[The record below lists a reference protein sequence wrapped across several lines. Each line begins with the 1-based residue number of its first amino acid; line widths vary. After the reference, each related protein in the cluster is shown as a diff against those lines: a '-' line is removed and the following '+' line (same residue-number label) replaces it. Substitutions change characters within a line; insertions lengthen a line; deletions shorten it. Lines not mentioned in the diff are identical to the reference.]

1 MEITRPEIEKYLVM
15 LAGTP
20 GRIET
25 AVSGVNSA
33 ALNRVP
39 AGEEWSVNHILAH
52 LRACVDVWG
61 ETIER
66 MLAGNEPV
74 LPYVSPRTWIR
85 RTDYY
90 SLDFGTSFSTFKA
103 EREML
108 VTKLQSLTFEE
119 WRRGAEI
126 KERRHTIFS
135 QVRRMALH
143 EQVHCEQIE
152 TMVKAVGRDY

>member
-1 MEITRPEIEKYLVM
+1 MAV
-15 LAGTP
+15 AG
-20 GRIET
+20 
-25 AVSGVNSA
+25 VDSA
-33 ALNRVP
+33 ELHRVP
-39 AGEEWSVNHILAH
+39 AGEDWSVNYILAH

-66 MLAGNEPV
+66 MLLEYEPV
-74 LPYVSPRTWIR
+74 LIYLSPRTWIR

-90 SLDFGTSFSTFKA
+90 SLDFELSFSIFKA

-108 VTKLQSLTFEE
+108 VTKLQSLTFED
-119 WRRGAEI
+119 WQRGSKI

-152 TMVKAVGRDY
+152 TML

>member
-1 MEITRPEIEKYLVM
+1 MDVTRPEIEQYLAL
-15 LAGTP
+15 LAKTP
-20 GRIET
+20 GRIEA
-25 AVSGVNSA
+25 AVSEVDSA
-33 ALNRVP
+33 VINRVP

-61 ETIER
+61 ETIRR
-66 MLAGNEPV
+66 MLLENEPV

-90 SLDFGTSFSTFKA
+90 ALDFGISFSIYKA

-108 VTKLQSLTFEE
+108 VTKLQSLTFED
-119 WRRGAEI
+119 WQRGAEI

-143 EQVHCEQIE
+143 EEGHCEQIE
-152 TMVKAVGRDY
+152 AMV